1 VKVTCWFNFGL
12 GIDVLQTPTAAKH
25 WFVMVFLYAGVL
37 LGFLLY
43 PFNFHLP
50 NKLAGAKPLP
60 SGDGIQLDAQGGVRS
75 KGIPSELYRQ
85 LVSGQGLSLEVWLA
99 TGGLSQRGP
108 ARMVSYSL
116 NTDRRNFTLGQ
127 NGRDLEMR
135 LRTTRTDL
143 NGTNPSTRAKGVIRL
158 NETQHL
164 VITYDY
170 VAESIFVNARKVV
183 ENSSI
188 GGGFSNWDPS
198 YHLLLGNE
206 ATGNRPWTGK
216 IYLVA
221 IYSRA
226 LPPVEVLQNYRAGP
240 FSGSDGHST
249 KDQRVEEAL
258 IALYRFERASLG
270 NIRSYNPGP
279 SLDLEI
285 ISEADLWHRSFLK
298 LSRSAFSQV
307 PAAVSEDAAI
317 NLLVFIPLGSLLFL
331 AMHENRYSVMKCVVW
346 TLIFGFVLS
355 LSAESLQSLLPKRYS
370 SLNDVL
376 NNTLGTALGAG
387 FAAVVIWSF
396 RRR

>member
-1 VKVTCWFNFGL
+1 V
-12 GIDVLQTPTAAKH
+12 AAKH
-25 WFVMVFLYAGVL
+25 WFVMVILYAGVL

-50 NKLAGAKPLP
+50 NKVAGAKALP
-60 SGDGIQLDAQGGVRS
+60 SGDGIQMDAQGGVRS
-75 KGIPSELYRQ
+75 KGVPTELYRR

-127 NGRDLEMR
+127 IGRGLEMR

-143 NGTNPSTRAKGVIRL
+143 NGTNPSTRAKDVLGL

-170 VAESIFVNARKVV
+170 VVEDIFVNARKVA
-183 ENSSI
+183 ENHST
-188 GGGFSNWDPS
+188 GGDFSNWDPS
-198 YHLLLGNE
+198 YHFFLGNE

-221 IYSRA
+221 VYSRA
-226 LPPVEVLQNYRAGP
+226 LSPVEVLQNYRVGP
-240 FSGSDGHST
+240 FSGGGEHST
-249 KDQRVEEAL
+249 GDQRVQEAL
-258 IALYRFERASLG
+258 VALYRFERDSLG
-270 NIRSYNPGP
+270 NIRSYNPDP
-279 SLDLEI
+279 SLTLEI
-285 ISEADLWHRSFLK
+285 VSEADLWHRSFLRFSK
-298 LSRSAFSQV
+298 FALSQDLAG
-307 PAAVSEDAAI
+307 VSEDTTV
-317 NLLVFIPLGSLLFL
+317 NLLVLIPLGCLLFI
-331 AMHENRYSVMKCVVW
+331 AMRESQYSVMKCIVW
-346 TLIFGFVLS
+346 TLVVGFLLS
-355 LSAESLQSLLPKRYS
+355 VSAESLQFFLPKRYS

-376 NNTLGTALGAG
+376 NNTIGTALGAG
-387 FAAVVIWSF
+387 LGAVFIWSF